1 METAGRAWVVGA
13 AARDVVEEAAVR
25 EVLVEAAVRDVVEE
39 AAVREVVVVS
49 VSKCMEPDRLGGT
62 LHWRSVLLDGLRS
75 TGCRRASVMCL
86 QKSQG

>member
-25 EVLVEAAVRDVVEE
+25 EVVVEAAVRDVVEE
-39 AAVREVVVVS
+39 AAVREVDVS
-49 VSKCMEPDRLGGT
+49 ASTCMEPDWWNGT
-62 LHWRSVLLDGLRS
+62 LRWGSVLPDGLRS